1 MKNGVQTKADF
12 KVDSVNKVVVC
23 TMKVDMKLDKIQSW
37 AVIRKEWWGKQAP
50 MVDDFGYFTVIAKAR
65 CNSTD
70 TFDETLGKRIAE
82 SRAKAKAFKISA
94 RVYKCIKKHLEDMVA
109 EANNKAKACEYE
121 MGVELNHISK
131 LVK

>member
-1 MKNGVQTKADF
+1 MKNGIQTEAYF

-23 TMKVDMKLDKIQSW
+23 TMKVDIQFFKIAAWSAVDK
-37 AVIRKEWWGKQAP
+37 RWWSKKAP
-50 MVDDFGYFTVIAKAR
+50 MVDSYGCFTVIAKAR

-82 SRAKAKAFKISA
+82 SRAKAKAFKIST
-94 RVYKCIKKHLEDMVA
+94 RVYACIKKGLHSFVEEVDDKM
-109 EANNKAKACEYE
+109 KACAYE
-121 MGVELNHISK
+121 EGVELNHVSN

>member
-1 MKNGVQTKADF
+1 MKNGVQTKANF

-23 TMKVDMKLDKIQSW
+23 TMKVDMQLLKTAAWLVTD
-37 AVIRKEWWGKQAP
+37 IRWWSKKAP
-50 MVDDFGYFTVIAKAR
+50 MVDDYGCFTVIAKAR

-94 RVYKCIKKHLEDMVA
+94 RVYDCIKKGL
-109 EANNKAKACEYE
+109 NKVTEEVCNKMNVCAYE
-121 MGVELNHISK
+121 EGVELNHISE